1 MKIYYKNQDISK
13 LVTSITWSGSRL
25 QAARKLVFSYVQDDR
40 DPNAPVLAINIGE
53 TVFGCKEPTI
63 DLSIIPQRENSDN
76 ASKTIGDDI
85 TIGSTPPIIASSL
98 PSTASSA
105 TTTSVPQRE
114 NSDNVAK
121 DSGVAP
127 TQQPFKDE
135 DIVFRGNVFNVE
147 KNRQSSVVRITAYD
161 NLFILNK
168 SKTTRKFTN
177 MLPEDIAASICTEMG
192 IKPGEFAKTNTPVT
206 FIADRKSGYE
216 IIMMAYTEAAKKQ
229 KKTNSASSS
238 VPQRENSDNVAK
250 TKDDSMEDTSPKYQC
265 LMNNDQ
271 LNIILKGS
279 LLDFYANA
287 GLNMTNSTF
296 KESIENMVNQI
307 MVTDKEG
314 NVTNYIQ
321 KEDWVKNYSMIQ
333 DVYKSDPNKDTQTEA
348 NAMLKGPERSGY
360 ITALGD
366 YSVVS
371 GYSLQVK
378 DSLWNGKF
386 WVKSDSHSFTDGKHE
401 MKLELEFENI
411 MTEVKAEKEKP
422 KSKKGTTGTGNLD
435 VSNGI
440 SSGWS
445 AWAGTTMDNGSN
457 GCAEAVGKIGS
468 YYSPFL
474 AQECI
479 NGVVYVPT
487 MVNNAQ
493 SAGLLESFNAS
504 DLQAGDT
511 IVYGDDQHV
520 VIYDGNGGYYG
531 NSSSRNMTMHGGDY
545 TAMEYP
551 PTKIIKTSR
560 G

>member
-13 LVTSITWSGSRL
+13 LVTDITWSGSRL
-25 QAARKLVFSYVQDDR
+25 QAARKLVFNYVQDDR
-40 DPNAPVLAINIGE
+40 DPNVPVLSINVGE

-63 DLSIIPQRENSDN
+63 DNSLVPQRENSDN
-76 ASKTIGDDI
+76 AAKTG
-85 TIGSTPPIIASSL
+85 G
-98 PSTASSA
+98 
-105 TTTSVPQRE
+105 E
-114 NSDNVAK
+114 
-121 DSGVAP
+121 
-127 TQQPFKDE
+127 TQERPFKDE
-135 DIVFRGNVFNVE
+135 DIVFRGNVFGVE
-147 KNRQSSVVRITAYD
+147 NDRQASRIKITAYD

-177 MLPEDIAASICTEMG
+177 MLPEDIATSICKEMG
-192 IKPGEFAKTNTPVT
+192 IKPGDFAKTNIPVT

-229 KKTNSASSS
+229 KKTTSSS
-238 VPQRENSDNVAK
+238 SAVPKREGSDDVAK
-250 TKDDSMEDTSPKYQC
+250 TDGTNDDSSPKYQC
-265 LMNNDQ
+265 IMKNDQ
-271 LNIILKGS
+271 LDIILKGA
-279 LLDFYANA
+279 LLDSFAANA
-287 GLNMTNSTF
+287 AVNMTNSTF
-296 KESIENMVNQI
+296 KENIENMVNQI

-314 NVTNYIQ
+314 NATNYIR
-321 KEDWVKNYSMIQ
+321 KDEWIKNYSMIQ
-333 DVYKSDPNKDTQTEA
+333 DVYKTDPNKDTKTEA

-360 ITALGD
+360 ITVLGD

-371 GYSLQVK
+371 GYSLQIK

-386 WVKSDSHSFTDGKHE
+386 WIKSDNHKFVDGKHD

-411 MTEVKAEKEKP
+411 MTEVKIEQQ
-422 KSKKGTTGTGNLD
+422 KSTAKKGATGTGNLD
-435 VSNGI
+435 VANGI
-440 SSGWS
+440 NSGWS
-445 AWAGTTMDNGSN
+445 AWAGTTMNNGSN

-474 AQECI
+474 AQECN

-487 MVNNAQ
+487 MVSNAQ

-531 NSSSRNMTMHGGDY
+531 NSSSKNMTVHGGDY